1 MAAID
6 SPQRSTAGT
15 SGIYISY
22 PFCEQKCTYCHFSSG
37 VFPRHWERDYLDALI
52 AEIDAAQ
59 YPAPPD
65 TLYLGGGTPSRMEI
79 PELERLLDR
88 LPVSRWR
95 EATIEASPG
104 TITGP
109 KAQGWARLGITRV
122 SLGVQSFV
130 PAEAAAAGRKH
141 TPAQVAGE
149 AALLREAGIAD
160 ISIDLL
166 AGLAYQSE
174 ASWHESLD
182 WIERI
187 GPGHVSIYMLEVDDE
202 SQLGREIRGNGT
214 RYGASE
220 VPSDDEIASFY
231 VLATRRLE
239 AQSLHRYEISNF
251 ARPGRES
258 LHNLKYWNMAPYLGF
273 GADAHSFNGTHRWG
287 NVAMPEQYIARWRS
301 GQDPRRSVERIDES
315 RRLEDRF
322 LTGLRQSAGLRVTP
336 DDLACYQESIE
347 AMQRKGWIELRDGD
361 TLRLTAEGVLFS
373 NEVFQQ
379 FLLDPVSAG
388 QGRRET
394 A

>member
-251 ARPGRES
+251 ARPGR
-258 LHNLKYWNMAPYLGF
+258 
-273 GADAHSFNGTHRWG
+273 
-287 NVAMPEQYIARWRS
+287 
-301 GQDPRRSVERIDES
+301 
-315 RRLEDRF
+315 
-322 LTGLRQSAGLRVTP
+322 
-336 DDLACYQESIE
+336 
-347 AMQRKGWIELRDGD
+347 
-361 TLRLTAEGVLFS
+361 
-373 NEVFQQ
+373 
-379 FLLDPVSAG
+379 
-388 QGRRET
+388 
-394 A
+394 